1 MYESAVS
8 SFENFRLYYNL
19 SNIWPVPLSDIVNF
33 IAYLE
38 KMNYK
43 ASTAKS
49 YISVLSFK
57 MKVMAIQDTTKS
69 FVITK
74 IVCGMERKHKRVNA
88 RKPITFEILEKITNV
103 VLHVCNSYYE
113 ATLFAACF
121 SVAFFG
127 FLRVGEFA
135 LSQNSERHMLRI
147 EDISLE
153 FGGETVILNIP
164 SSKTDQLANTT
175 KLVINSCNNR
185 VICPVKNMI
194 NYFNARPKVQGAL
207 FCHLNHKYLT
217 RYQVVSVLKNTLTFL
232 KLNPNDFNTHSFRI
246 GAATSFSVLGK
257 SDDEIKKLG
266 RWKSS
271 AFSNYIRI

>member
-1 MYESAVS
+1 
-8 SFENFRLYYNL
+8 
-19 SNIWPVPLSDIVNF
+19 
-33 IAYLE
+33 
-38 KMNYK
+38 MNYK

-49 YISVLSFK
+49 YISGLSFK
-57 MKVMAIQDTTKS
+57 MKVMALQDTTKS

-74 IVCGMERKHKRVNA
+74 MLCGMERKHKRVNA
-88 RKPITFEILEKITNV
+88 RKPITFVILEKIINV
-103 VLHVCNSYYE
+103 FLHVCNSYYE

-121 SVAFFG
+121 SVAIFG

-147 EDISLE
+147 EDISLK

-175 KLVINSCNNR
+175 KLE
-185 VICPVKNMI
+185 
-194 NYFNARPKVQGAL
+194 NA
-207 FCHLNHKYLT
+207 
-217 RYQVVSVLKNTLTFL
+217 L
-232 KLNPNDFNTHSFRI
+232 KLLKLYPNDFNIHSFRI